1 MPPKPKAQGT
11 SKKADAKKKERV
23 IEVRCAILYSHK
35 LTILKIRSF
44 YLNIYQL
51 PTYLVYYRIKLLA

>member
-23 IEVRCAILYSHK
+23 IEVCCKILYLPISY
-35 LTILKIRSF
+35 LILNPNYCTSILKKIVVF
-44 YLNIYQL
+44 I
-51 PTYLVYYRIKLLA
+51 

>member
-23 IEVRCAILYSHK
+23 IEVRCKILYS
-35 LTILKIRSF
+35 LIFTVIKI
-44 YLNIYQL
+44 
-51 PTYLVYYRIKLLA
+51 